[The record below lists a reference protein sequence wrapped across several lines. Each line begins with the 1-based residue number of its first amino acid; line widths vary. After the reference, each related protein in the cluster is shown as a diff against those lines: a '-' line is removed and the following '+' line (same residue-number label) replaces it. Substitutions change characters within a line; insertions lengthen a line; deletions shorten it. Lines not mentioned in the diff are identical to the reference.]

1 MSSFLDKEYLYKV
14 VFESDTKAGKKFDVI
29 LLWAILLSSLVAI
42 LDSVQFLQ
50 HRFGNEFI
58 ALEWIFTIL
67 FTVEYLTRIYI
78 SPKPLRYI
86 FSFWGFIDL
95 LAIIPTYLSL
105 FYFGYHY
112 LVSVR
117 IIRLLRV
124 FRVLRL
130 VRFNR
135 EAMGLLRALKSSAYK
150 VGIFFST
157 VFTIVVLLGTV
168 MYVVEGG
175 KNGFTSIPQSI
186 YWAII
191 TVTTVG
197 YGDIVPVTI
206 IGKFISSFAMI
217 IGYSII
223 AVPTG
228 IITVEMAKSN
238 KMQIKCPR
246 CSTMNN
252 ETSNFCSK
260 CGAELTKEQ

>member
-1 MSSFLDKEYLYKV
+1 MSNFLDKEYLYKV
-14 VFESDTKAGKKFDVI
+14 VFESDTKAGKKFDVV
-29 LLWAILLSSLVAI
+29 LLWAILLSCLVAI

-50 HRFGNEFI
+50 HRFGKEFVV
-58 ALEWIFTIL
+58 LEWIFTII
-67 FTVEYLTRIYI
+67 FTIEYLARIYI

-112 LVSVR
+112 LVIVR

-175 KNGFTSIPQSI
+175 ENGFSSIPQSI

-197 YGDIVPVTI
+197 YGDVVPVTVV
-206 IGKFISSFAMI
+206 GKFISSFAMI

-228 IITVEMAKSN
+228 IITVEMARSSKTQVKCPKCNYANEEKSN
-238 KMQIKCPR
+238 Y
-246 CSTMNN
+246 CS
-252 ETSNFCSK
+252 S
-260 CGAELTKEQ
+260 CGQEIREKP

>member
-112 LVSVR
+112 LVTVR

-124 FRVLRL
+124 FRVL
-130 VRFNR
+130 
-135 EAMGLLRALKSSAYK
+135 
-150 VGIFFST
+150 
-157 VFTIVVLLGTV
+157 
-168 MYVVEGG
+168 
-175 KNGFTSIPQSI
+175 
-186 YWAII
+186 
-191 TVTTVG
+191 
-197 YGDIVPVTI
+197 
-206 IGKFISSFAMI
+206 
-217 IGYSII
+217 
-223 AVPTG
+223 
-228 IITVEMAKSN
+228 
-238 KMQIKCPR
+238 
-246 CSTMNN
+246 
-252 ETSNFCSK
+252 
-260 CGAELTKEQ
+260 